1 MDMHRDIETLSVSAR
16 AAARRETPAS
26 APDQRVVELRRMRT
40 IATLL
45 LVAMTLLFLA
55 CALSRLDWPFIPYVR
70 AFAEAG
76 MVGACADWFAV
87 VALFRHPIGVPIPHT
102 AVVPRNKQRIGGALG
117 RFITNN
123 FLSPRV
129 ASARL
134 RQIDVVAFAAH
145 WIEDPDNS
153 AKLGQWVARIAPQAI
168 EQIPPEDL
176 GAFLG
181 RIARSG
187 VESIPAA
194 PLAAKVL
201 SVLWAEGSAQKLL
214 DQALDFAEG
223 SLQRHKGF
231 ITQKVAEQSSR
242 WIPKWVDNIIAAR
255 VMNGLLSTM
264 REMRE
269 LDHPWRV
276 ELRKAV
282 GKFIDDLATDPALRT
297 QGEAMKAELLVNP
310 VFLDQVKSLWTE
322 LEKGLYGD
330 LSRFTPMAADLVAA
344 TLQSF
349 GKWLEEDAGRKARL
363 NRQFRLTVL
372 RVLLPRRAEIGAYFT
387 QVVDNWD
394 TATLVNRLE
403 LQVGKDLQYIRIN
416 GTLVGGLVGLLIFSF
431 SKLIGAA

>member
-1 MDMHRDIETLSVSAR
+1 MTLLQDVDPPSK
-16 AAARRETPAS
+16 T
-26 APDQRVVELRRMRT
+26 PDQRVVELRRMRAV
-40 IATLL
+40 ATLL
-45 LVAMTLLFLA
+45 LVAMTVLFLA
-55 CALSRLDWPFIPYVR
+55 CILTRLDWPFIPYLR

-87 VALFRHPIGVPIPHT
+87 VALFRHPFGVPIPHT
-102 AVVPRNKQRIGGALG
+102 AVVPQNKQRIGGALG

-134 RQIDVVAFAAH
+134 RRIDVVAFAAH

-153 AKLGQWVARIAPQAI
+153 AKLGQWVARIAPRAI
-168 EQIPPEDL
+168 GQIPSADL

-194 PLAAKVL
+194 PLASKVL
-201 SVLWAEGSAQKLL
+201 SVLWAEGAAQTLL
-214 DQALDFAEG
+214 EQALDFAEA
-223 SLQRHKGF
+223 SLLSHKDF
-231 ITQKVAEQSSR
+231 ITQKVTEQSSR
-242 WIPKWVDNIIAAR
+242 WIPKWVDNMIAAR

-264 REMRE
+264 REMRAP
-269 LDHPWRV
+269 DHPWRA

-282 GKFIDDLATDPALRT
+282 EKFIQDLASDPAFHA
-297 QGEAMKAELLVNP
+297 QGEAMKAELLANP
-310 VFLDQVKSLWTE
+310 VFLDQVKSLWGE

-344 TLQSF
+344 TLRSF
-349 GKWLEEDAGRKARL
+349 GRWLEEDSGRKTRL

-394 TATLVNRLE
+394 SATLVNRLE

-431 SKLIGAA
+431 SKLIGVG